1 MGKFK
6 EEKAEVERRDR
17 VVQTRN
23 RQDLKEMMEREE
35 RYRHNYHLR
44 QEKKPLSGQKE
55 END

>member
-17 VVQTRN
+17 VVQTRH